1 MDSHSTEHAAGA
13 AHASIRTYL
22 VVAVILTAVTAVE
35 VGTYFTPWFRARFW
49 VLFWALVL
57 LSVFKF
63 VLVVGF
69 YMHLRYDAIVY
80 RRVFVFPLAIAVA
93 MTAVL
98 IFLTATKFRFLS

>member
-1 MDSHSTEHAAGA
+1 MDSHAEHAGGG

-22 VVAVILTAVTAVE
+22 VIAVILTVVTALE
-35 VGTYFTPWFRARFW
+35 VGTYFTPWFKAHFW
-49 VLFWALVL
+49 VLFWVLVI

-69 YMHLRYDAIVY
+69 YMHLRYDAPLY

-93 MTAVL
+93 MTALL
-98 IFLTATKFRFLS
+98 IFLTATKFRFLT